1 MNIASRSSTR
11 NSYPRNSHPRVPTS
25 IDSQIRNRSPLL
37 LHLFLSFHR
46 LFPYLPLSF
55 LFVQFNKVCT
65 SSSCVNTIM
74 YNLSL
79 ELNLTVIS
87 ARLAQKGAGGKG
99 GGGQGRGQGNNGRGD
114 ITPTFYVVC
123 SCVSR
128 AFKTSKRRPRS
139 IYSFSDS

>member
-1 MNIASRSSTR
+1 MNIASRSSEELA
-11 NSYPRNSHPRVPTS
+11 SRVPTS
-25 IDSQIRNRSPLL
+25 IDSQIRNRSLLL

-99 GGGQGRGQGNNGRGD
+99 GGQGRGQGNNGRGD